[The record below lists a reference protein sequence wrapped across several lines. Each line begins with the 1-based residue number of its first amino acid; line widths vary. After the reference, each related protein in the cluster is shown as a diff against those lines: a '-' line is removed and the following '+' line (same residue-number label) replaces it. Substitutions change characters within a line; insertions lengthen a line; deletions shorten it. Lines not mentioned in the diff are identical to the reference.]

1 MKICPKCGASSDD
14 SMKFC
19 WTCGAALPMADL
31 FDIGAE
37 PAGPVPP
44 AENSPFEYQAPDY
57 GSAAGTSG
65 GDAAQSFGQE
75 TGGYQGGG
83 YDANGEP
90 VYGSQQGNFGGSVYQ
105 NPNPGPQ
112 SGGQAGAGGY
122 GNYYNINVYNTPRG
136 NAAGIQTRSIGLAV
150 FFSIITCGIYMYY
163 WMYKIDQ
170 EMNQLRGEVPNPG
183 SGMVVLFSIIS
194 CGIYGCYWHYKMGEK
209 IDELK
214 GTPGSSSTL
223 YLILSILKY
232 VVGSWTELINL
243 GMQQDVINKVVEG
256 TL

>member
-19 WTCGAALPMADL
+19 GTCGAALPMADL

-90 VYGSQQGNFGGSVYQ
+90 VYGSQQGHFGGSVYQ

-150 FFSIITCGIYMYY
+150 FFSIITCG
-163 WMYKIDQ
+163 
-170 EMNQLRGEVPNPG
+170 
-183 SGMVVLFSIIS
+183 SGRPFIS
-194 CGIYGCYWHYKMGEK
+194 PM
-209 IDELK
+209 
-214 GTPGSSSTL
+214 
-223 YLILSILKY
+223 
-232 VVGSWTELINL
+232 
-243 GMQQDVINKVVEG
+243 
-256 TL
+256 

>member
-19 WTCGAALPMADL
+19 GTCGAALPMADL

-90 VYGSQQGNFGGSVYQ
+90 VYGSQQGNFGG
-105 NPNPGPQ
+105 
-112 SGGQAGAGGY
+112 
-122 GNYYNINVYNTPRG
+122 
-136 NAAGIQTRSIGLAV
+136 
-150 FFSIITCGIYMYY
+150 
-163 WMYKIDQ
+163 
-170 EMNQLRGEVPNPG
+170 
-183 SGMVVLFSIIS
+183 
-194 CGIYGCYWHYKMGEK
+194 
-209 IDELK
+209 
-214 GTPGSSSTL
+214 
-223 YLILSILKY
+223 
-232 VVGSWTELINL
+232 
-243 GMQQDVINKVVEG
+243 
-256 TL
+256 